1 MSVQN
6 TKVEALVECM
16 KSSGVSEAVINDFE
30 EAIDSVKCRVYTL
43 MTTMVE
49 RFGDVSSMLAP
60 RSQELAGLLKANEF
74 LATPTIELLGI
85 PVTCSAK
92 SATHS
97 PIADL
102 KVAHMDLTSSYLAE
116 LLPWL
121 VKQWDARSNS
131 KGFSFTEHPK
141 SMPEENC
148 RRTKRKRKQTSKM
161 RDYEREKDFEVR
173 LTFISTNLSSSCL
186 HHWAHKYPPVLRNQ
200 KRMPL
205 SG

>member
-1 MSVQN
+1 
-6 TKVEALVECM
+6 M

-30 EAIDSVKCRVYTL
+30 EAIDSVKCRVHNL
-43 MTTMVE
+43 MTRVGLI
-49 RFGDVSSMLAP
+49 GDVSSMLAP
-60 RSQELAGLLKANEF
+60 RSQELAGLLKANAF
-74 LATPTIELLGI
+74 LSAPTIELRGTEI
-85 PVTCSAK
+85 HCKAK
-92 SATHS
+92 SATHL

-102 KVAHMDLTSSYLAE
+102 KVSHMDLTSSYLAK

-121 VKQWDARSNS
+121 VKQWNARSNS